1 MHATATHALGY
12 VTMHASLHR
21 LTPQWA
27 GLSYRQQAA
36 ILAMGQ
42 RLMLADQ
49 NLTAHDAAVM
59 LSSVDRNL
67 ERFAN
72 TLIGQ
77 QAPA

>member
-1 MHATATHALGY
+1 MHTATHALGY

-36 ILAMGQ
+36 ILAAGQ
-42 RLMLADQ
+42 RLMLADR

-59 LSSVDRNL
+59 LTAGISDL

-72 TLIGQ
+72 MLIGQ
-77 QAPA
+77 QVPA

>member
-1 MHATATHALGY
+1 MHTATHALGY

-36 ILAMGQ
+36 ILAAGH
-42 RLMLADQ
+42 RLMLADR

-59 LSSVDRNL
+59 LTAGISDL

-72 TLIGQ
+72 MLIGQ
-77 QAPA
+77 QVPA